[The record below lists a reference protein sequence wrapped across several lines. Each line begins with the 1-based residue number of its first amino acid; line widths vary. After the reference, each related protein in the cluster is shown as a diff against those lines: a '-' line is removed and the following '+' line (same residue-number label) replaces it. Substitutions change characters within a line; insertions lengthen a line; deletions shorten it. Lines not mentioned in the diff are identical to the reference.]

1 MIYIAGQSVNILF
14 NERRERPMAFIMSRF
29 DVGDYAA
36 WKQTFDADPGGRK
49 QSAKGHR
56 IFRSVAN
63 PSEVFVATEFD
74 SAQDAQAFRERLLAS
89 GALDNITVKGE
100 PTVTEE
106 AESVQY

>member
-1 MIYIAGQSVNILF
+1 MSINTLF
-14 NERRERPMAFIMSRF
+14 NERGESQVAFIMSRF
-29 DVGDYAA
+29 DVGDYDA
-36 WKQTFDADPGGRK
+36 WKKTFDADPGGRK

-63 PSEVFVATEFD
+63 PTEVFVATEFS
-74 SAQDAQAFRERLLAS
+74 SAEDAQAFRERQLAS

-106 AESVQY
+106 AESLEY